1 MLEKWVQAFIRV
13 SRHNLTFVRIILA
26 SFPFLIIATNTE
38 VAGESVLLAA
48 AHWNYMMPLALV
60 LIALYPFIRKLNG
73 LRVPSWV
80 WFGSL
85 FLIVISLQM
94 HEMLMV
100 SVVGG
105 FIGFVLY
112 NPYLLKEKWFLS
124 AVSAVV
130 IGALLK
136 LSSPGLWARSGKRG
150 VGGYSTGLTDTE
162 KLILKVASV
171 FSDYPVLYPLISIGL
186 IASVVSVSYVSK
198 SLSIFTAGCVGLFSF
213 PQVQSP
219 DNMDVNCLATSP
231 SNENPFSSARRNP
244 SSNFTSGISSIN
256 SFSIHLRSSPT
267 YSDNL
272 HVSPNK

>member
-100 SVVGG
+100 CVVGG
-105 FIGFVLY
+105 FIGFVL
-112 NPYLLKEKWFLS
+112 
-124 AVSAVV
+124 
-130 IGALLK
+130 
-136 LSSPGLWARSGKRG
+136 
-150 VGGYSTGLTDTE
+150 
-162 KLILKVASV
+162 
-171 FSDYPVLYPLISIGL
+171 
-186 IASVVSVSYVSK
+186 
-198 SLSIFTAGCVGLFSF
+198 
-213 PQVQSP
+213 
-219 DNMDVNCLATSP
+219 
-231 SNENPFSSARRNP
+231 
-244 SSNFTSGISSIN
+244 
-256 SFSIHLRSSPT
+256 
-267 YSDNL
+267 
-272 HVSPNK
+272 